1 MEKWFVPAHMKQLV
15 NTTVP
20 QFGVDN
26 TGNVIYSFDSRG
38 FRSENYN
45 GRSLNVIGNS
55 LSFGIGL
62 NHQYTFASKL
72 AHHLDLN
79 LNNCSFG
86 CYLHEN
92 HDHLQN
98 LNTMI
103 QRDSDDIFLIQINN
117 LDRRRDEDVIKMNV
131 DPNWAVK
138 RFLEYFEQVREIC
151 KNHHVIYVYWDNT
164 HYSLPS
170 SVIDEISIY
179 NKFHIDQSLPTYPDT
194 FGLKSHQAISRVLCC
209 LLDKNK

>member
-1 MEKWFVPAHMKQLV
+1 MEKWFVPEHMKQLV
-15 NTTVP
+15 NTSVT
-20 QFGVDN
+20 QFGIDHTRTVN
-26 TGNVIYSFDSRG
+26 YSFDSRG
-38 FRSENYN
+38 FRSQHHN
-45 GRSLNVIGNS
+45 GRCLNVIGNTV
-55 LSFGIGL
+55 SFGIGL
-62 NHQYTFASKL
+62 DQQHTFASKL
-72 AHHLDLN
+72 ARHLDLN

-117 LDRRRDEDVIKMNV
+117 LNRSRDGDVVKINM
-131 DPNWAVK
+131 DTNWAVK
-138 RFLEYFEQVREIC
+138 RFLDYFEQVRETC
-151 KNHHVIYVYWDNT
+151 KNHQVIYVYWDDI

-170 SVIDEISIY
+170 SIIDEIGIY
-179 NKFHIDQSLPTYPDT
+179 NKFHLDQSLLTYPDT
-194 FGLKSHQAISRVLCC
+194 FGLRSHHYISQVLCG